1 MTIEQVEELRKQEM
15 GRTLRLPKLLIEKD
29 EIRKALYIR
38 WAIFKV
44 MESETFL
51 KKLVNKSILRKA
63 GVKISGKGTGKKHYK
78 FKTPFGEGQCFD
90 IKYLFK
96 DKKCP
101 LEVGACFSNSFNL
114 ASTMA
119 MIIDDKV
126 TDCVSGILYANDS
139 DGERSILHSVFEF
152 DDFVVDA
159 NFGMCISKELYYKV
173 FMFEELV
180 RITGKQINEVQEIL
194 TDDTNVATAKK
205 FNLKTYHLVFALED
219 MINFITN
226 EKRQSGCEAFSDLDY
241 RY

>member
-1 MTIEQVEELRKQEM
+1 
-15 GRTLRLPKLLIEKD
+15 
-29 EIRKALYIR
+29 
-38 WAIFKV
+38 
-44 MESETFL
+44 
-51 KKLVNKSILRKA
+51 
-63 GVKISGKGTGKKHYK
+63 
-78 FKTPFGEGQCFD
+78 
-90 IKYLFK
+90 
-96 DKKCP
+96 

-226 EKRQSGCEAFSDLDY
+226 EKRQSGCEAFSDFDY
-241 RY
+241 IY